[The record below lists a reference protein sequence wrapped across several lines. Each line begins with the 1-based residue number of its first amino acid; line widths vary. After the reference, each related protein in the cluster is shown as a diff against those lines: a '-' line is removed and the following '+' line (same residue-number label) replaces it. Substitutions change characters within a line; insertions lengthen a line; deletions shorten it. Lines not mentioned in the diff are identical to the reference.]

1 MQVDK
6 LLWIESVRVKD
17 GKVDGV
23 VFLGIALHSC
33 SEKICTRI
41 SFRSELRSHY
51 LDLSQKAQNFS
62 HLRFRVGLFLRKY
75 KEKVRF

>member
-6 LLWIESVRVKD
+6 LLWTESVRVKD

-33 SEKICTRI
+33 SGNICTRI

-51 LDLSQKAQNFS
+51 LDLSQKAQN
-62 HLRFRVGLFLRKY
+62 LRFRVGLFLRKD